1 MRSRVHDFKDKLG
14 TVEAKVKLVEDI
26 ATEKELCRRNGYYAD
41 IAKLESSDGD
51 MSAIDR
57 NSAEGTVIT
66 SNQGLSERS
75 QTKMDGQPI
84 RHDSDVGACVYHSG
98 NARAQVWVVRRL
110 DSDSQN
116 GRWWGVSQVI
126 RQAQSMSHFHHLLK
140 RSSDSVNGQSS
151 RQNFLNVNGHFSESS
166 EHPLNQGSFI
176 FVNIH
181 DFPLIDGYPFAF
193 VALSQ
198 KLGVHSPKG
207 SPVLFP
213 LLVSGSQVGR
223 FFENLFA
230 NVHASIT
237 ASNYSARQSNKKCV
251 GAMTKATESSSV
263 HDFKD
268 KLGTVEAKVK
278 LVEDI
283 ATEDKFVCGC
293 CYDFNEVKVELTNL
307 DVHKENGVE
316 SEDAVKTTDLNFSL
330 PYELKARNQ
339 HLRHNGYVR
348 TRVNQSPNLHLLRR
362 VNRVAQENLDDRCR
376 RFVGGVVSK
385 SFQVHRLH
393 PQSPDNGFA
402 HPIFEHDLKVSRH
415 KPILG
420 KHALDERLS
429 VNIAIHDFSLI
440 DGYPF
445 AFVALSQKLGV
456 HSPKGSPVLFP
467 LLVSGSQVG
476 RFFENLFANVHASI
490 TASNYSA
497 RQSSKNCERLGAREH
512 ENLELSN
519 ACTLTRMHADTQFLR
534 GKRVAVIGVGN
545 RMRGDDGVGS
555 VIAERLQELAKGSL
569 LVIDAETVPEN
580 YLGVLLDSKPEVALF
595 IDAVDFGGEVG
606 EWALVP
612 LSVLGDKVPTTHT
625 VSLKLLGQ
633 ILESN
638 GTECLLLAIQPKQ
651 IGFGAPMSEEVASVA
666 ERIVQMLAQVFGL
679 AVSRPAEMSGEV
691 HGDE

>member
-1 MRSRVHDFKDKLG
+1 MLLSPNPQTQPAFKKDFTCLLNGNKQVRLVAVNADQDRTFNSGFRKGHAQVTNQLPVAFLDGQAVKGEGVEEVAEEVVRDGKSQAFPPANCPDADCAVSFDGCVPLPFADEEESKRLFEVDSARKFFVFSFGVAGSDEADGSASHLGADDAFNLVVGMFLKGASGKGFAAIPADGRQSVADLLKGVQGCLKVIVVLNQDWDSALNCFVHCL
-14 TVEAKVKLVEDI
+14 TPPLILTQKVK
-26 ATEKELCRRNGYYAD
+26 
-41 IAKLESSDGD
+41 
-51 MSAIDR
+51 
-57 NSAEGTVIT
+57 
-66 SNQGLSERS
+66 
-75 QTKMDGQPI
+75 
-84 RHDSDVGACVYHSG
+84 GAFICWLKPTAPC
-98 NARAQVWVVRRL
+98 ARFL
-110 DSDSQN
+110 
-116 GRWWGVSQVI
+116 WGVSQVI
-126 RQAQSMSHFHHLLK
+126 RQAQSMLHFHHLLK

-166 EHPLNQGSFI
+166 EHPLNQGSFV
-176 FVNIH
+176 FVN
-181 DFPLIDGYPFAF
+181 
-193 VALSQ
+193 
-198 KLGVHSPKG
+198 
-207 SPVLFP
+207 
-213 LLVSGSQVGR
+213 
-223 FFENLFA
+223 
-230 NVHASIT
+230 
-237 ASNYSARQSNKKCV
+237 
-251 GAMTKATESSSV
+251 
-263 HDFKD
+263 
-268 KLGTVEAKVK
+268 
-278 LVEDI
+278 
-283 ATEDKFVCGC
+283 
-293 CYDFNEVKVELTNL
+293 
-307 DVHKENGVE
+307 
-316 SEDAVKTTDLNFSL
+316 
-330 PYELKARNQ
+330 
-339 HLRHNGYVR
+339 
-348 TRVNQSPNLHLLRR
+348 
-362 VNRVAQENLDDRCR
+362 
-376 RFVGGVVSK
+376 
-385 SFQVHRLH
+385 
-393 PQSPDNGFA
+393 
-402 HPIFEHDLKVSRH
+402 
-415 KPILG
+415 
-420 KHALDERLS
+420 
-429 VNIAIHDFSLI
+429 IHDFSLI

-519 ACTLTRMHADTQFLR
+519 ACTLTRMHADTKFLR

-555 VIAERLQELAKGSL
+555 VIAERLQELAKGNL

-638 GTECLLLAIQPKQ
+638 GIECLLLAIQPKQ